1 MKPAVL
7 LAAAASA
14 AFLTA
19 CASDGPQ
26 GVDALGDPA
35 RGVPAAAETVVT
47 TDPEV
52 DADDPALWADASD
65 PSRAIL
71 FGTDKSDGL
80 YVHNLDGTVRQF
92 FPVGQLNNV
101 DLREGFMVDGREMVL
116 VAATNDTLDN
126 LGINTWLL
134 DPRTLEVRE
143 YGHIATDIGEPYG
156 FCMAR
161 VDQTFYL
168 IATTKAGTVNQWPVR
183 AGANGPEVG
192 PMRTVNLGTQLEG
205 CVADE
210 QRDTLYVGEEDVGV
224 WRFDLSPT
232 GSPEATSVVRIDN
245 ERLKADVEGLAIMR
259 DGGQSYLIV
268 SSQGDSTYPVFR
280 IEGDDHIYLG
290 RFAVM
295 GANGID
301 AVTATDGVTAWS
313 GPIGAYPNGLLA
325 MHDDQDDSGPGQ
337 QNYKMVDWRE
347 VRRALDF

>member
-7 LAAAASA
+7 LVAAASA
-14 AFLTA
+14 ALLTA

-35 RGVPAAAETVVT
+35 RGVPAVGETVVA

-52 DADDPALWADASD
+52 DADDPALWADRND
-65 PSRAIL
+65 PSRAVL

-168 IATTKAGTVNQWPVR
+168 IATTKAGTVNQWPVT

-210 QRDTLYVGEEDVGV
+210 ERDTLYVGEEDVGV
-224 WRFDLSPT
+224 WRFDLSPA

-295 GANGID
+295 EANGID